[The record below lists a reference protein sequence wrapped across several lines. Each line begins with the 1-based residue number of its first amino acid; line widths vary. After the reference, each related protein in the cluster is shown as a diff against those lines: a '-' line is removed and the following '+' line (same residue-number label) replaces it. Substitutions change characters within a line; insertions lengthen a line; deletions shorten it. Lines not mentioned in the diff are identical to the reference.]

1 MPGQRELEKQFRDF
15 QDKLSAKKQAEEMSK
30 KKAEE
35 KKVKRTEFLLDLL
48 KALIVAAFTLIVEHF
63 VAH

>member
-1 MPGQRELEKQFRDF
+1 MSGQRELEKQFRDF